1 MIKNKKNRNE
11 ILKNLCNIFETNV
24 KETDSINKIQ
34 NFDSIIF
41 LQIMNLA
48 KTNYKKNIDG
58 QKISKCK
65 KVSDIINLII

>member
-1 MIKNKKNRNE
+1 MIKNRKNRNE
-11 ILKNLCNIFETNV
+11 VLKNLCNIFEINV
-24 KETDSINKIQ
+24 NETDSINKIQ

>member
-65 KVSDIINLII
+65 NVSDIINLII